1 MCGAGVGGR
10 RRQTAESP
18 PGAARAWEGG
28 MDFGFRLQ
36 VIITVLVGVVLIWAG
51 IQSGDWTG
59 LLLVIPLAIL
69 IPITARLPS
78 QPPPRRGSREEAEK
92 EKPRY

>member
-1 MCGAGVGGR
+1 
-10 RRQTAESP
+10 
-18 PGAARAWEGG
+18 

-36 VIITVLVGVVLIWAG
+36 VIVTIAVAVVLIWAG

-78 QPPPRRGSREEAEK
+78 EPPNRPTPR
-92 EKPRY
+92 

>member
-1 MCGAGVGGR
+1 
-10 RRQTAESP
+10 
-18 PGAARAWEGG
+18 

-36 VIITVLVGVVLIWAG
+36 VIVTVLVGVVLIWAG

-78 QPPPRRGSREEAEK
+78 KPPPRRGSREAAEQ